1 MNTTGRMSQADLP
14 QYDRNTSRVN
24 GVRVFV
30 TSCGM
35 NVSVIE
41 MSNPTCN
48 TLNTIVCHQDPGAPA
63 EPIVWRSALRDRR
76 KNSRS
81 EEHTSELQSQFHL
94 VCRLL
99 L

>member
-76 KNSRS
+76 YNRATNTPSNKNIFNTKLSYNDS
-81 EEHTSELQSQFHL
+81 
-94 VCRLL
+94 
-99 L
+99 